1 MIAGQ
6 LLPPCHLGSQEHHR
20 SKDCVHAPC
29 EGLGSERDAKG
40 YDSKLEDLPLEPESQ
55 KPPVLLPDRDLK
67 VCVLHFNG
75 GKLIPFIDGLPYPL
89 KFCISGAKDNSWGP

>member
-6 LLPPCHLGSQEHHR
+6 LLPPCNVGSEEHHR

-29 EGLGSERDAKG
+29 EGLGSERDA
-40 YDSKLEDLPLEPESQ
+40 KLEDLPLEPESQ

-67 VCVLHFNG
+67 VCVLHIDS

-89 KFCISGAKDNSWGP
+89 IFCISGARDDSWGP